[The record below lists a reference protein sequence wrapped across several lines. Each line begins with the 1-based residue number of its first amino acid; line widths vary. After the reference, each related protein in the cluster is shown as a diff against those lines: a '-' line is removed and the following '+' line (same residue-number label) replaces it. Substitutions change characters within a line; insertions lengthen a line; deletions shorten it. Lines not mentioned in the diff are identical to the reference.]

1 MARQQAAGLAV
12 QAQAD
17 LPGSQDLAVVAAQER
32 QQHLAAQRGV
42 VGFPLDVEETRV
54 GTLAP
59 PFEHVLPPG
68 IGAAADAHVVR
79 HYVHEQAHAALPQPL
94 DQAQQRRLAAQFR
107 IDPGRVDHVVA
118 VAGAGPRAEQRRGVE
133 MADAQVGEIVQPGQ
147 GIVEGEAG
155 VELQAQGSAGLNHGR
170 PPRHPGGCVR
180 AGTGAGRP
188 AAFRASARRF
198 PASAAASSGGRRR
211 GRAGSAAPG
220 CPGRPPGA
228 VAPTARGCP
237 DIADAGVQRHFGGG
251 VGIDR
256 RFEAGGQRPA
266 LLGAQFQV
274 GRAFLGAGCPARP
287 RQWMS
292 WPATSRTGSAG
303 RGCWWWPWRPPAI
316 APGHEAFAAP
326 LEEQHAGTQHLAAC
340 QFLAQAF
347 GHGAE
352 VLADD
357 QRRGATGLQR
367 QQAQQLALRVAQ
379 VGAGVGRLAAR
390 DQPETLQAH
399 HVVDA

>member
-1 MARQQAAGLAV
+1 
-12 QAQAD
+12 
-17 LPGSQDLAVVAAQER
+17 
-32 QQHLAAQRGV
+32 
-42 VGFPLDVEETRV
+42 
-54 GTLAP
+54 
-59 PFEHVLPPG
+59 
-68 IGAAADAHVVR
+68 
-79 HYVHEQAHAALPQPL
+79 
-94 DQAQQRRLAAQFR
+94 
-107 IDPGRVDHVVA
+107 
-118 VAGAGPRAEQRRGVE
+118 
-133 MADAQVGEIVQPGQ
+133 MADAQVGEIVQPGR
-147 GIVEGEAG
+147 GIVEGESRRGIAG
-155 VELQAQGSAGLNHGR
+155 WGAGLNHGR

-256 RFEAGGQRPA
+256 RFEAGGQRPRSSRA
-266 LLGAQFQV
+266 VPGRPRIPRRCGV
-274 GRAFLGAGCPARP
+274 RRGRASGCPG
-287 RQWMS
+287 
-292 WPATSRTGSAG
+292 PATSRTGSAG

>member
-1 MARQQAAGLAV
+1 QARLAAVFQQLRVTARPEGEALLAVARQQAAGLAV

-42 VGFPLDVEETRV
+42 VGFPLNVEETRV

-180 AGTGAGRP
+180 AGAGAGRP

-228 VAPTARGCP
+228 VAPTARGLP
-237 DIADAGVQRHFGGG
+237 RHS
-251 VGIDR
+251 R
-256 RFEAGGQRPA
+256 CRRPA
-266 LLGAQFQV
+266 VLRRRGRDRPAVRGWRPGPGAPRRAV
-274 GRAFLGAGCPARP
+274 PGRPRIPRRCGVRRGRASGCPG
-287 RQWMS
+287 
-292 WPATSRTGSAG
+292 PATSRTGSAG

-316 APGHEAFAAP
+316 APGARS
-326 LEEQHAGTQHLAAC
+326 
-340 QFLAQAF
+340 
-347 GHGAE
+347 
-352 VLADD
+352 V
-357 QRRGATGLQR
+357 RR
-367 QQAQQLALRVAQ
+367 
-379 VGAGVGRLAAR
+379 AAR
-390 DQPETLQAH
+390 RAARGYPALGGVPVPRAGLR
-399 HVVDA
+399 ARCRGPRR